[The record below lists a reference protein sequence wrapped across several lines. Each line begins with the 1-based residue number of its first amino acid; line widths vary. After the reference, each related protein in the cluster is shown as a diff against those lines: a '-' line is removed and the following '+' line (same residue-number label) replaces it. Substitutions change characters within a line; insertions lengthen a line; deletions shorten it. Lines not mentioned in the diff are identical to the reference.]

1 MSEEQ
6 QIRSLMNEWLHAL
19 RNKDVD
25 KLVSVYAEDAVFYD
39 IAPPL
44 RSTGTDELRKGTK
57 QWFSS
62 FDGPIGYEF
71 GEISITAGRDLGFAH
86 SINHLTGKRTNGEQT
101 DIWMR
106 VTVGFTKIDGRWLVT
121 HEHVSVP
128 LYMDG
133 SNKAAV
139 DLKP

>member
-1 MSEEQ
+1 PNVM
-6 QIRSLMNEWLHAL
+6 L
-19 RNKDVD
+19 
-25 KLVSVYAEDAVFYD
+25 FD

-44 RSTGTDELRKGTK
+44 RYSGADTHRKSLDE
-57 QWFSS
+57 WFSS

-71 GEISITAGRDLGFAH
+71 RDLEIVAGGEVAFLF
-86 SINHLTGKRTNGEQT
+86 SMSHLTGKRTNGEQT
-101 DIWMR
+101 DVWMR
-106 VTVGFTKIDGRWLVT
+106 VTIGLSKVNDRWLIV

-133 SNKAAV
+133 SDKAAV